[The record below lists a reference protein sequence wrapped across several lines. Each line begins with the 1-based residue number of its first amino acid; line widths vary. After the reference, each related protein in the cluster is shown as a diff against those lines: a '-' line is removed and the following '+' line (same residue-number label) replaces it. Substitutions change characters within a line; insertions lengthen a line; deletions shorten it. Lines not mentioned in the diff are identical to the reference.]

1 MQPMV
6 PCTTLTAPW
15 WRRRL
20 WDAKIIGAKVLDGVL
35 DGLKR
40 RGIYLYTLDTE
51 ADTPPEEGSNPTS
64 EGHGNG
70 RWTALG
76 ESVHA
81 IQVTDGRLEDR
92 DDRLVGRAGGGRDR
106 RGHLLRT
113 SNNGL
118 GEEAGG
124 AVGHLLP
131 IPQDG
136 GDGSTDDPNAQLK
149 LDLAAGHG
157 EGRMSAP
164 QQDWVSSRFG
174 ADPPLSLGS
183 LRGDAA
189 KLAPVRFDFSGLWAH
204 DLAGRGAAF
213 AKMVQGGMELER
225 AAALEVAGVGH
236 QHQPVVVPVQRC
248 GRSR

>member
-1 MQPMV
+1 MRGGPRS
-6 PCTTLTAPW
+6 TGTLA
-15 WRRRL
+15 
-20 WDAKIIGAKVLDGVL
+20 A
-35 DGLKR
+35 
-40 RGIYLYTLDTE
+40 
-51 ADTPPEEGSNPTS
+51 N
-64 EGHGNG
+64 
-70 RWTALG
+70 
-76 ESVHA
+76 
-81 IQVTDGRLEDR
+81 LEQR
-92 DDRLVGRAGGGRDR
+92 
-106 RGHLLRT
+106 
-113 SNNGL
+113 L

-149 LDLAAGHG
+149 LDLAAGRGRTLLVETTSAGHG

-204 DLAGRGAAF
+204 DLAGA
-213 AKMVQGGMELER
+213 V
-225 AAALEVAGVGH
+225 AL
-236 QHQPVVVPVQRC
+236 P
-248 GRSR
+248 SRRWCKAVWSCVRPS